1 VTDGTAELPGSDAK
15 GLLHSGDPE
24 HFRHLVERYGG
35 AVRSV
40 ALSFARDGDELDDLC
55 QEIWIRVYERR
66 GSYRGT
72 GPVVAWLIVIA
83 RRICVSHAR
92 REGSFRR
99 AMALAVSATPPPGG
113 DGTAT
118 PESELMADHR
128 RRILL
133 EALSELPDRQREAI
147 MARLWHG
154 YGPDEASTILGC
166 KQASV
171 RSLLR
176 EGFAKL
182 RRAINQDDL

>member
-1 VTDGTAELPGSDAK
+1 M
-15 GLLHSGDPE
+15 
-24 HFRHLVERYGG
+24 ERYGG

-55 QEIWIRVYERR
+55 QEIWTRVYERR
-66 GSYRGT
+66 CSYSGT
-72 GPVVAWLIVIA
+72 GPVVAWIIVIA
-83 RRICVSHAR
+83 RRACVSHAR

-99 AMALAVSATPPPGG
+99 AMALVASATLPPGP

-118 PESELMADHR
+118 PETELLDNHR

-133 EALSELPDRQREAI
+133 EALSVLPDRQREAI

-154 YGPDEASTILGC
+154 YGPSEASTILGC

-182 RRAINQDDL
+182 RRSINREDL